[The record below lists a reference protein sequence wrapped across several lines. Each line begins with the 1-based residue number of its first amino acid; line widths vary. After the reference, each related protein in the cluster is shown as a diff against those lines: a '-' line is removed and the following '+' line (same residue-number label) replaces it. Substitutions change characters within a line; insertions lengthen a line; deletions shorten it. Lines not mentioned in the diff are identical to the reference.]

1 MCRELDVRDFTR
13 NRVTLQR
20 AMELQSLAV
29 AISDRLPGTHRITVE
44 RLDPVTGNAAHIVSQ
59 GAPPSRDGDFLR
71 EALDHVRTVAPA
83 MGITERPQDFV
94 AGSAIQVTTTGAR
107 AVQLRQRYKGIPV
120 FQAVTTV
127 RFASNTAVQDIT
139 GRTVAVTRDVAS
151 VPVMPVKHAVLAAAR
166 YVAGVE
172 TDDGAHTS
180 RPAPPVSNAGVDS
193 TGLASLVDLAG
204 FEPTI
209 RVVFT
214 NVPERPTML
223 EPGPFGAESKASLVW
238 FWSGDRLALGWNVV
252 LTMPQPGQ
260 YNIVIDDLSG
270 KLLYCRDQAALAVP
284 GASPLRRRRNGP
296 AGNKLSASDHRLT
309 ATDSHYRVD
318 D

>member
-1 MCRELDVRDFTR
+1 
-13 NRVTLQR
+13 
-20 AMELQSLAV
+20 
-29 AISDRLPGTHRITVE
+29 
-44 RLDPVTGNAAHIVSQ
+44 
-59 GAPPSRDGDFLR
+59 
-71 EALDHVRTVAPA
+71 
-83 MGITERPQDFV
+83 
-94 AGSAIQVTTTGAR
+94 
-107 AVQLRQRYKGIPV
+107 VQLRQRYKGIPV

-151 VPVMPVKHAVLAAAR
+151 VPVTPVKHAVLAAAR

-172 TDDGAHTS
+172 TGDGGHAR
-180 RPAPPVSNAGVDS
+180 RPASPVSHPGVDL
-193 TGLASLVDLAG
+193 TGFD
-204 FEPTI
+204 PTI

-238 FWSGDRLALGWNVV
+238 FWSDDRLALGWNVV

-296 AGNKLSASDHRLT
+296 AANKRSAGDHRLT
-309 ATDSHYRVD
+309 ATDSHYCAD